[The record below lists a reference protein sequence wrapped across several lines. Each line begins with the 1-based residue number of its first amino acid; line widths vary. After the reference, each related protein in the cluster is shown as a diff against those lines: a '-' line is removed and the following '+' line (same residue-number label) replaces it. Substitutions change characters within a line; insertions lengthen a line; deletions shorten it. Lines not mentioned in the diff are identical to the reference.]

1 MTNEQIR
8 NKLKFY
14 NLSAVAKDTGYSYFK
29 IWRFVT
35 DRTDD
40 QEVKEVLEGF
50 LNDQEG
56 YLRGAR
62 YVQRLAKRV

>member
-35 DRTDD
+35 GRTDD
-40 QEVKEVLEGF
+40 QDVKEVLEGF
-50 LNDQEG
+50 LNEQE
-56 YLRGAR
+56 
-62 YVQRLAKRV
+62 